1 MAQAIEIERTETQ
14 GSDHSM
20 KSFFKTI
27 GNKINQFAGRFR
39 KGKVS
44 RDDLFIGEVLKRA
57 GIITELQLMTALES
71 QRELLLQ
78 KGRAVRLGRVIVD
91 LGYARESDVIRTIN
105 AEYQIEVGSL
115 ADDIRHL
122 LSQKYGAH
130 FERLPKSRIPMW
142 AQLAVAT
149 TFVVVLTIFTLSMV
163 VLDEQK
169 DRLYDQTVRLGM
181 VSLSYFANNASI
193 PLLEDDIL
201 RLNTLIKEA
210 SRVEGLRY
218 ALITDAEGLI
228 KAHTDINLIGVP
240 FKHFVDAQDLMRKE
254 DVEYYTY
261 YRPDGER
268 LLNLYRPIRFKD
280 KSLGQ
285 VHVGISLNFIEDL
298 VRQERI
304 SVVLVTLVVI
314 LIGLGIAV
322 LYGFRFSRPISQL
335 VRATEEIAKGN
346 YQYRVPIKR
355 NDELGNLATAFNN
368 MGQELWK
375 NSMTQKSFGK
385 YVGAEVL
392 DMILANPETNWLKGT
407 RNDATIVFCDVRGFT
422 AYATENAP
430 EQVVEALN
438 TYLEIATSVIIK
450 QGGYIDKFIGDAVM
464 GVFGVPVFR
473 QDHVERAVRAA
484 MIVQEQLHKKSRDGN
499 KLLAAVGISIH
510 TGVVVAGNVG
520 SQSKMEYTVI
530 GDSVNVAAR
539 LNAVAGPGEVVVS
552 QQVQENLKD
561 LIITEDL
568 GPQTIKGKTEPISTF
583 KVLSVPLKTHASN

>member
-1 MAQAIEIERTETQ
+1 M
-14 GSDHSM
+14 
-20 KSFFKTI
+20 
-27 GNKINQFAGRFR
+27 
-39 KGKVS
+39 
-44 RDDLFIGEVLKRA
+44 
-57 GIITELQLMTALES
+57 
-71 QRELLLQ
+71 
-78 KGRAVRLGRVIVD
+78 
-91 LGYARESDVIRTIN
+91 
-105 AEYQIEVGSL
+105 
-115 ADDIRHL
+115 
-122 LSQKYGAH
+122 
-130 FERLPKSRIPMW
+130 
-142 AQLAVAT
+142 AVAT

-218 ALITDAEGLI
+218 ALITDANGLI

-240 FKHFVDAQDLMRKE
+240 FKHFVDKPDLLRKE

-285 VHVGISLNFIEDL
+285 VHVGISLNFIEEL
-298 VRQERI
+298 VKNERI
-304 SVVLVTLVVI
+304 SVVMVTLVII
-314 LIGLGIAV
+314 LVGLGIAI

-346 YQYRVPIKR
+346 YQYRVPTKR
-355 NDELGNLATAFNN
+355 SDELGTLATAFNN

-375 NSMTQKSFGK
+375 NAMTQKSFGK

-422 AYATENAP
+422 AYATQNDP
-430 EQVVEALN
+430 EIVVEALN
-438 TYLEIATSVIIK
+438 SYLEISTSVIIEH
-450 QGGYIDKFIGDAVM
+450 GGYIDKFIGDAVM

-484 MIVQEQLHKKSRDGN
+484 MQIQEELHKKSQDGN
-499 KLLAAVGISIH
+499 TLLAAVGISIH
-510 TGVVVAGNVG
+510 TGIVVAGNVG

-539 LNAVAGPGEVVVS
+539 LNALAGPGQVVIS
-552 QQVQENLKD
+552 QQVKDNLANR
-561 LIITEDL
+561 IATHDL
-568 GPQTIKGKTEPISTF
+568 GPQTIKGKAEPIAAY
-583 KVLSVPLKTHASN
+583 KVLSMPLKSHATN

>member
-1 MAQAIEIERTETQ
+1 
-14 GSDHSM
+14 
-20 KSFFKTI
+20 
-27 GNKINQFAGRFR
+27 
-39 KGKVS
+39 
-44 RDDLFIGEVLKRA
+44 
-57 GIITELQLMTALES
+57 
-71 QRELLLQ
+71 
-78 KGRAVRLGRVIVD
+78 
-91 LGYARESDVIRTIN
+91 
-105 AEYQIEVGSL
+105 
-115 ADDIRHL
+115 
-122 LSQKYGAH
+122 
-130 FERLPKSRIPMW
+130 
-142 AQLAVAT
+142 
-149 TFVVVLTIFTLSMV
+149 MV

-169 DRLYDQTVRLGM
+169 NRLYDQTVRLGM

-218 ALITDAEGLI
+218 ALITDTAGLI
-228 KAHTDINLIGVP
+228 KAHTDVNLIGVP
-240 FKHFVDAQDLMRKE
+240 FKHFSESPDLMRKE
-254 DVEYYTY
+254 EVEYYSY
-261 YRPDGER
+261 PRPDGER

-298 VRQERI
+298 VQQERI
-304 SVVLVTLVVI
+304 TVVFVTLGVI
-314 LIGLGIAV
+314 VIGLGIAV

-346 YQYRVPIKR
+346 YQYRVPIRR
-355 NDELGNLATAFNN
+355 NDELGNLATAFNH

-392 DMILANPETNWLKGT
+392 DMILANPQTNWLKGT

-422 AYATENAP
+422 AYATDNAP

-438 TYLEIATSVIIK
+438 TYFEIATSVIIK

-473 QDHVERAVRAA
+473 DDHVERAVRAA
-484 MIVQEQLHKKSRDGN
+484 LIVQEQLHKKSLDGN
-499 KLLAAVGISIH
+499 KLLETVGISIH

-539 LNAVAGPGEVVVS
+539 LNGLAGPGEVVVS
-552 QQVQENLKD
+552 RQVQEQLEQR
-561 LIITEDL
+561 ITTEDL
-568 GPQTIKGKTEPISTF
+568 GPQTIKGKTEPISAF
-583 KVLSVPLKTHASN
+583 KVLSMPPKSHATN

>member
-1 MAQAIEIERTETQ
+1 
-14 GSDHSM
+14 M
-20 KSFFKTI
+20 KSILKTI
-27 GNKINQFAGRFR
+27 GTRLNQVIGRFR
-39 KGKVS
+39 KGTVS

-57 GIITELQLMTALES
+57 GIITELQLMNALET
-71 QRELLLQ
+71 QRETLIQ
-78 KGRAVRLGRVIVD
+78 KGRAVRLGRIIVD
-91 LGYARESDVIRTIN
+91 LGYAQEVDIIRTIN
-105 AEYQIEVGSL
+105 AEYQIEVSSL
-115 ADDIRHL
+115 ADDIRQL
-122 LSQKYGAH
+122 LSQKYGAQL
-130 FERLPKSRIPMW
+130 EGLPKSRIPMW
-142 AQLAVAT
+142 AQMAVAT

-218 ALITDAEGLI
+218 ALITDANGLI

-240 FKHFVDAQDLMRKE
+240 FKHFVDKPDLLHKE

-285 VHVGISLNFIEDL
+285 VHVGISLNFIEEL
-298 VRQERI
+298 VKQERI
-304 SVVLVTLVVI
+304 SVVMVTLVIIVV
-314 LIGLGIAV
+314 GLGIAI

-346 YQYRVPIKR
+346 YQYRVPTKR
-355 NDELGNLATAFNN
+355 ADELGTLATAFNN

-375 NSMTQKSFGK
+375 NAMTQKSFGK

-422 AYATENAP
+422 AYATKNDP
-430 EQVVEALN
+430 EIVVEALN
-438 TYLEIATSVIIK
+438 SYLEIATSVIIE

-484 MIVQEQLHKKSRDGN
+484 MQIQEQLHKKSQDGN
-499 KLLAAVGISIH
+499 TLLAAVGISIH
-510 TGVVVAGNVG
+510 TGIVVAGNVG

-539 LNAVAGPGEVVVS
+539 LNALAGPGQVVIS
-552 QQVQENLKD
+552 QQVKDNLTNR
-561 LIITEDL
+561 IATHDL
-568 GPQTIKGKTEPISTF
+568 GPQTIKGKTEPIAAY
-583 KVLSVPLKTHASN
+583 KVLSMPLKSHATN